1 MADDEVTEK
10 SPAQQVME
18 AAQKADP
25 PAPKKEEPKSVFESI
40 QEGSMDAAP
49 LPEEVK
55 VETEQ

>member
-1 MADDEVTEK
+1 
-10 SPAQQVME
+10 ME
-18 AAQKADP
+18 AAQKAAP

-40 QEGSMDAAP
+40 QEGTMDAAP